1 MFLVPALLRVVFF
14 FFFPGFGGSARVP
27 VFVLFRILNL
37 MHLSS
42 DDHSDHVKKRSRRY
56 KLMP

>member
-1 MFLVPALLRVVFF
+1 
-14 FFFPGFGGSARVP
+14 
-27 VFVLFRILNL
+27 VFVLLRILNL